1 MRPASSPCSFAD
13 GARASPGPEVS
24 VPGTDAPEAAAAQA
38 LAAIDAR
45 VRKVLHQL
53 HQAIAVFSGGEDGSV
68 PAGSA
73 DSLVLTAHDLDRAI
87 DSWPQLVPADR
98 EIRAALLHAVVR
110 RAGLSSIM
118 FPAVAAA
125 LGAGDRQVAEAFR
138 ARYGTGIT
146 EAMAEVPV
154 LPPRRDFGP
163 HTVLDAQR
171 WLDLERS
178 FTRVTVEAG
187 EVLFRQGDVG
197 DSLYAIVT
205 GRVRMLVGEPGA
217 ERAIRDLGPGE
228 VIGEMA
234 LLTGEPRTATV
245 VAVRD
250 TELYRLSAKSVEQY
264 LFSDVSVMRRIMT
277 TLARRLAHPPSAAA
291 AARPSVSSVALVAAG
306 DIPRPEVAGFGEVLG
321 AFLSRQLRVT
331 VLSPRTVEAAV
342 GTGATA
348 DADGAEAAGLAGW
361 LRDQEDRHDLVLYT
375 PSPGPEAPSGDH
387 GGPGGPKDPG
397 FWDRLCVREADVVL
411 LVGRAGA
418 SPRLGRAEQR
428 LLAGSTARKARR
440 ELVLLHDDPR
450 PGTWQTAQW
459 LSQRQLGRA
468 HHVVPADP
476 AHLGRLARFLLEVPV
491 GLVLSGGGIRGLGH
505 AGVLRALREH
515 GVPVD
520 VICATSAGALVG
532 GEFAMGWTPGQI
544 ERRNVRLFGV
554 PRRRLMDYTIPTT
567 SIVGSV
573 QLNRVLDA
581 IFGDRRV
588 EDLWIPL
595 LCTITDLTAAELVVR
610 DAGSLR
616 DAVRASCSLPVLLP
630 PVVGPDGHLLADGG
644 VLNNLPVLPLVN
656 RTALGALILVN
667 VTAPFYT
674 ADEPYDYSDSL
685 PLGRVLRSRLN
696 PLGPSLVAPGI
707 GQVLLRVMEIGSK
720 SLESGQIARADVYI
734 RPHFDSSSYTDTTQL
749 PAVIRAGY
757 EAAREALSGWDSSG
771 IGFR

>member
-1 MRPASSPCSFAD
+1 MVV
-13 GARASPGPEVS
+13 VS
-24 VPGTDAPEAAAAQA
+24 DPGTDAAQAAAAQA

-53 HQAIAVFSGGEDGSV
+53 HQAIAVFSGGEDGRV
-68 PAGSA
+68 PDGSA
-73 DSLVLTAHDLDRAI
+73 DSLILTAHDLDRAI
-87 DSWPQLVPADR
+87 DSWPPLVPGDR
-98 EIRAALLHAVVR
+98 EIRAALLHTVVR
-110 RAGLSSIM
+110 RAGLSSTM

-138 ARYGTGIT
+138 ARYGIDIAQ
-146 EAMAEVPV
+146 AMAQVPV

-163 HTVLDAQR
+163 RTALDAQR

-187 EVLFRQGDVG
+187 DVLFREGDVG
-197 DSLYAIVT
+197 DSLYVVVT

-228 VIGEMA
+228 LIGEMA

-250 TELYRLSAKSVEQY
+250 TELYRLSGQSVEQY

-277 TLARRLAHPPSAAA
+277 TLARRLAQAPSAASA
-291 AARPSVSSVALVAAG
+291 AQASVSSIALVAAG
-306 DIPRPEVAGFGEVLG
+306 DIPAPEVARFGEVLG
-321 AFLSRQLRVT
+321 AFLSGHLRVA

-348 DADGAEAAGLAGW
+348 DHEGAEAAGLAGW
-361 LRDQEDRHDLVLYT
+361 LRDQEDRHDLVLYA
-375 PSPGPEAPSGDH
+375 PSPGPEAPSRGL
-387 GGPGGPKDPG
+387 GDPG

-418 SPRLGRAEQR
+418 SPRLGPAEQR
-428 LLAGSTARKARR
+428 LLAGHTARKARR
-440 ELVLLHDDPR
+440 ELVLLHDDLR
-450 PGTWQTAQW
+450 PGTWQTGQW

-468 HHVVPADP
+468 HHVVPDDP
-476 AHLGRLARFLLEVPV
+476 AHLGRLARFLLDVPV
-491 GLVLSGGGIRGLGH
+491 GLVLSGGGVRGFGH
-505 AGVLRALREH
+505 AGVLRALHED

-520 VICATSAGALVG
+520 VICGTSAGALVG
-532 GEFAMGWTPGQI
+532 GQFAMGWTPGQL

-573 QLNRVLDA
+573 QLNRVLNV

-588 EDLWIPL
+588 EDTWIPL

-696 PLGPSLVAPGI
+696 PLASPLIAPGI

-720 SLESGQIARADVYI
+720 SLEPGQIARADVYI
-734 RPHFDSSSYTDTTQL
+734 RPRFDSSSYTDTTQL
-749 PAVIRAGY
+749 PSVIRAGY
-757 EAAREALSGWDSSG
+757 EAAREALSGWDNSG
-771 IGFR
+771 IPFR

>member
-1 MRPASSPCSFAD
+1 M
-13 GARASPGPEVS
+13 S
-24 VPGTDAPEAAAAQA
+24 VPGPDAPQAAAAEA

-53 HQAIAVFSGGEDGSV
+53 HQAIAVFSGGEHGSV

-73 DSLVLTAHDLDRAI
+73 GGAVLTAHDLDRAI
-87 DSWPQLVPADR
+87 DSWPQLVPADH
-98 EIRAALLHAVVR
+98 EIRAALLHTVVR
-110 RAGLSSIM
+110 RAGLSPTM

-125 LGAGDRQVAEAFR
+125 LGADDRQVAEAFR
-138 ARYGTGIT
+138 ARYGTGIRD
-146 EAMAEVPV
+146 AMAEAPV

-163 HTVLDAQR
+163 HTALDTQR

-187 EVLFRQGDVG
+187 EVLFREGDVG

-228 VIGEMA
+228 LIGEMA

-250 TELYRLSAKSVEQY
+250 TELYRLTAESVEQY

-277 TLARRLAHPPSAAA
+277 TLARRLAQAPSAAA
-291 AARPSVSSVALVAAG
+291 AAQPSVSSVALVAAG
-306 DIPRPEVAGFGEVLG
+306 DIPLPEVARFGEVLG
-321 AFLSRQLRVT
+321 AFLSGHLRVA

-348 DADGAEAAGLAGW
+348 DAGGAEAAGLAGW
-361 LRDQEDRHDLVLYT
+361 LRDQEDRHDLVLYA
-375 PSPGPEAPSGDH
+375 PSPGPEAPFRDLGDT
-387 GGPGGPKDPG
+387 G

-418 SPRLGRAEQR
+418 SPRLGLAEQR
-428 LLAGSTARKARR
+428 LLAGSMARKARR
-440 ELVLLHDDPR
+440 ELVLLHDDLR
-450 PGTWQTAQW
+450 PGAWQTGQW

-468 HHVVPADP
+468 HHVVPDDP
-476 AHLGRLARFLLEVPV
+476 AHLGRLARFLLDVPV
-491 GLVLSGGGIRGLGH
+491 GLVLSGGGIRGFGH
-505 AGVLRALREH
+505 AGVLRALHEH

-520 VICATSAGALVG
+520 VICGTSAGALVG
-532 GEFAMGWTPGQI
+532 GQHAMGWTPGQI

-573 QLNRVLDA
+573 QLNRVLNV
-581 IFGDRRV
+581 IFGDRRI
-588 EDLWIPL
+588 EDLWIPY

-616 DAVRASCSLPVLLP
+616 DAVRASSSLPVLLP

-644 VLNNLPVLPLVN
+644 VLNNLPVLPLIN
-656 RTALGALILVN
+656 RMALGTLILVN

-696 PLGPSLVAPGI
+696 PLGPPLVAPGI

-749 PAVIRAGY
+749 PSVIRAGY
-757 EAAREALSGWDSSG
+757 EAAREALSAWDYSG
-771 IGFR
+771 IPFR

>member
-1 MRPASSPCSFAD
+1 VPV
-13 GARASPGPEVS
+13 PGPDV
-24 VPGTDAPEAAAAQA
+24 PEATAAQA
-38 LAAIDAR
+38 LASIDAR
-45 VRKVLHQL
+45 VRKVVNQL
-53 HQAIAVFSGGEDGSV
+53 HRAIAVFSGSEDGSV
-68 PAGSA
+68 PAGPA
-73 DSLVLTAHDLDRAI
+73 GSLVPTGHDLDRAI
-87 DSWPQLVPADR
+87 GSWRQLVPADPQA
-98 EIRAALLHAVVR
+98 RAALLHAVVR
-110 RAGLSSIM
+110 RSGLSAAM

-125 LGAGDRQVAEAFR
+125 LGASDLRVAAAFR
-138 ARYGTGIT
+138 ARYGDDIATV
-146 EAMAEVPV
+146 MAEVPV
-154 LPPRRDFGP
+154 LPPVRDFGP
-163 HTVLDAQR
+163 RATLGAER

-178 FTRVTVEAG
+178 FTRVAVEAG
-187 EVLFRQGDVG
+187 QVLFREGDRG
-197 DSLYAIVT
+197 DSLYVVVT

-228 VIGEMA
+228 LIGEMA

-250 TELYRLSAKSVEQY
+250 TELYRLSADSVELY
-264 LFSDVSVMRRIMT
+264 LFSDVPAMRRMMA
-277 TLARRLAHPPSAAA
+277 TLARRLARPPSAASA
-291 AARPSVSSVALVAAG
+291 AQPPVSSVALVAAG
-306 DIPRPEVAGFGEVLG
+306 DTPPAEVARFAEVLG
-321 AFLSRQLRVT
+321 AFLSGHLRVT
-331 VLSPRTVEAAV
+331 VLSPRTAEAAV
-342 GTGATA
+342 GAGATA
-348 DADGAEAAGLAGW
+348 GADGAEAAGLAGW
-361 LRDQEDRHDLVLYT
+361 LRDQEDRHDLVLYG
-375 PSPGPEAPSGDH
+375 PSPEAPARD
-387 GGPGGPKDPG
+387 PGEPG

-418 SPRLGRAEQR
+418 SPRLGQAERR

-440 ELVLLHDDPR
+440 ELVLLHDDLR
-450 PGTWQTAQW
+450 PGAWQTEQW

-468 HHVVPADP
+468 HHVVPDDP
-476 AHLGRLARFLLEVPV
+476 AHLGRLARFLLGVPV
-491 GLVLSGGGIRGLGH
+491 GLVLSGGGVRGFGH
-505 AGVLRALREH
+505 AGVLRALREC

-520 VICATSAGALVG
+520 VICGTSAGALVG
-532 GEFAMGWTPGQI
+532 GQFAMGWTPGQI

-567 SIVGSV
+567 SIIGSV
-573 QLNRVLDA
+573 QLNKVLDA

-588 EDLWIPL
+588 EDLWIPF

-656 RTALGALILVN
+656 RTPLGALILVN

-696 PLGPSLVAPGI
+696 PLGSPLVAPGI

-757 EAAREALSGWDSSG
+757 EAAREALSAWDSPD
-771 IGFR
+771 IPFR

>member
-1 MRPASSPCSFAD
+1 M
-13 GARASPGPEVS
+13 S
-24 VPGTDAPEAAAAQA
+24 VPGTDAPQAAAAEA

-53 HQAIAVFSGGEDGSV
+53 HQAIAVFSGGVDGGG

-73 DSLVLTAHDLDRAI
+73 DGLVLTAHDLDRAI

-110 RAGLSSIM
+110 RAGLSSAM

-125 LGAGDRQVAEAFR
+125 LGADDPQVAEAFR

-146 EAMAEVPV
+146 QAMAEVPV

-163 HTVLDAQR
+163 HTALDAQR

-187 EVLFRQGDVG
+187 EVLFREGDVG

-228 VIGEMA
+228 LIGEMA

-245 VAVRD
+245 AAVRD
-250 TELYRLSAKSVEQY
+250 TELYRLTAQSVERY
-264 LFSDVSVMRRIMT
+264 LFSDVLVMRRIMT
-277 TLARRLAHPPSAAA
+277 TLARRLAHAPSAAA
-291 AARPSVSSVALVAAG
+291 AAQPSVSSVALVAAG
-306 DIPRPEVAGFGEVLG
+306 DIPLPEVARFGEVLG
-321 AFLSRQLRVT
+321 TFLSGHLRVA
-331 VLSPRTVEAAV
+331 VLNPRTVEAAV

-348 DADGAEAAGLAGW
+348 DADGAAAAGLASW
-361 LRDQEDRHDLVLYT
+361 LRDQEDRHDLVLYA
-375 PSPGPEAPSGDH
+375 PAPRPDARSPDH
-387 GGPGGPKDPG
+387 GDPG

-418 SPRLGRAEQR
+418 SPRLGPAEQR

-440 ELVLLHDDPR
+440 ELVLLHDDLR
-450 PGTWQTAQW
+450 PGTWQTERW
-459 LSQRQLGRA
+459 LSERQLGRA
-468 HHVVPADP
+468 HHVVPDDP
-476 AHLGRLARFLLEVPV
+476 AHLGRLARFLLDVPV
-491 GLVLSGGGIRGLGH
+491 GLVLSGGGIRGFGH

-520 VICATSAGALVG
+520 VICGTSAGALVG
-532 GEFAMGWTPGQI
+532 GQFAMGWTPGQI
-544 ERRNVRLFGV
+544 ERRDARLFGV

-573 QLNRVLDA
+573 QLNRVLNL
-581 IFGDRRV
+581 IFRDRRI
-588 EDLWIPL
+588 EDLWIPF

-644 VLNNLPVLPLVN
+644 VLNNLPVLPLVS
-656 RTALGALILVN
+656 RTALGSLILVN
-667 VTAPFYT
+667 VTSPFYT

-696 PLGPSLVAPGI
+696 PLSAPLVAPSI

-734 RPHFDSSSYTDTTQL
+734 RPQFDSSSYTDTTQL

-757 EAAREALSGWDSSG
+757 EAAREALSAWDSSG
-771 IGFR
+771 IPFR

>member
-1 MRPASSPCSFAD
+1 MS
-13 GARASPGPEVS
+13 VS
-24 VPGTDAPEAAAAQA
+24 DTDAPQAAAAEV

-45 VRKVLHQL
+45 VRRVLYQL
-53 HQAIAVFSGGEDGSV
+53 HQAIAVFAGGEAGRV
-68 PAGSA
+68 PAGSTDGA
-73 DSLVLTAHDLDRAI
+73 VLTAHDLDRAI
-87 DSWPQLVPADR
+87 DSWPRLVPADH
-98 EIRAALLHAVVR
+98 EIRAALLHTVVR
-110 RAGLSSIM
+110 RSGLSSTM

-125 LGAGDRQVAEAFR
+125 LGADDRQVAEAFR
-138 ARYGTGIT
+138 ARYGTDLT
-146 EAMAEVPV
+146 QAMAEVPV

-163 HTVLDAQR
+163 GTALDAQR

-187 EVLFRQGDVG
+187 EVLFREGDVG

-228 VIGEMA
+228 LIGEMA
-234 LLTGEPRTATV
+234 LLTGDPRTASV

-250 TELYRLSAKSVEQY
+250 TELYRLTAESVERY

-277 TLARRLAHPPSAAA
+277 TLARRLARAPSAAA
-291 AARPSVSSVALVAAG
+291 AAQASVSSIALVAAG
-306 DIPRPEVAGFGEVLG
+306 DIPLPEVARFGEVLG
-321 AFLSRQLRVT
+321 AFLSGHLRVA
-331 VLSPRTVEAAV
+331 VLSPRAVEAAL

-348 DADGAEAAGLAGW
+348 DSDGAEAAGLAGW
-361 LRDQEDRHDLVLYT
+361 LRDQEDRHDLVLYA
-375 PSPGPEAPSGDH
+375 PAPGPEAPSRDSG
-387 GGPGGPKDPG
+387 DPG

-411 LVGRAGA
+411 LVGHAGA

-428 LLAGSTARKARR
+428 LLAGSVARKARR
-440 ELVLLHDDPR
+440 ELVLLHDDLR
-450 PGTWQTAQW
+450 PGTWQTGQW
-459 LSQRQLGRA
+459 LSRRQLGRA
-468 HHVVPADP
+468 HHVVPDERG
-476 AHLGRLARFLLEVPV
+476 HLGRLARFLLDVPV
-491 GLVLSGGGIRGLGH
+491 GLVLSGGGVRGFAH
-505 AGVLRALREH
+505 AGVLRALHEH

-532 GEFAMGWTPGQI
+532 GQFAMGWTPGQV
-544 ERRNVRLFGV
+544 ERRNTRLFGV
-554 PRRRLMDYTIPTT
+554 PRRRLLDYTIPTT
-567 SIVGSV
+567 SIIGAV
-573 QLNRVLDA
+573 QLNRVLNV
-581 IFGDRRV
+581 IFGDRTV
-588 EDLWIPL
+588 EDLWIPF

-696 PLGPSLVAPGI
+696 PLGSPLVAPGI

-757 EAAREALSGWDSSG
+757 EAAREALSAWDSSG
-771 IGFR
+771 IPFR

>member
-1 MRPASSPCSFAD
+1 M
-13 GARASPGPEVS
+13 S
-24 VPGTDAPEAAAAQA
+24 VPGPDAPEAAAAEA
-38 LAAIDAR
+38 LASIDTR
-45 VRKVLHQL
+45 VRKVLDQL
-53 HQAIAVFSGGEDGSV
+53 HRAIAVFSGSEDGRV

-73 DSLVLTAHDLDRAI
+73 ESLVPTAHDLDRAI
-87 DSWPQLVPADR
+87 DSWRQLVPADPGA
-98 EIRAALLHAVVR
+98 RAALLHAVVR
-110 RAGLSSIM
+110 RSGLSSAM

-125 LGAGDRQVAEAFR
+125 LGADDFRVAEAFR
-138 ARYGTGIT
+138 ARYGTGI
-146 EAMAEVPV
+146 AKLMAEVPV
-154 LPPRRDFGP
+154 LPPMRDFG
-163 HTVLDAQR
+163 VRAALGAQR

-178 FTRVTVEAG
+178 FTRVALEAG
-187 EVLFRQGDVG
+187 EILFREGDLG
-197 DSLYAIVT
+197 DSLYVVVT

-228 VIGEMA
+228 LIGEMA

-245 VAVRD
+245 AAVRD
-250 TELYRLSAKSVEQY
+250 TELYRLTAESVELY
-264 LFSDVSVMRRIMT
+264 LFSDVSAMRRIMA
-277 TLARRLAHPPSAAA
+277 TLARRLARPPSAPSAA
-291 AARPSVSSVALVAAG
+291 QPSVSSVALVAAG
-306 DIPRPEVAGFGEVLG
+306 DISPPEVARFAEVLG
-321 AFLSRQLRVT
+321 AFLSGHLQVA
-331 VLSPRTVEAAV
+331 VLSPGAVEAAV

-348 DADGAEAAGLAGW
+348 DADGAEAVGLAGW
-361 LRDQEDRHDLVLYT
+361 LRDQEDRHDLVLYA
-375 PSPGPEAPSGDH
+375 PSPGPEAPSRDAG
-387 GGPGGPKDPG
+387 DPG

-418 SPRLGRAEQR
+418 SPRLGQTEQR
-428 LLAGSTARKARR
+428 LHAGSMARKARR

-450 PGTWQTAQW
+450 PGTWQTGQW
-459 LSQRQLGRA
+459 LSLRQLSRA
-468 HHVVPADP
+468 HHVIPDNP
-476 AHLGRLARFLLEVPV
+476 AHLGRLARFLLDVPV
-491 GLVLSGGGIRGLGH
+491 GLVLSGGGIRGFGH
-505 AGVLRALREH
+505 AGVLRALHEH

-520 VICATSAGALVG
+520 VICGTSAGALVG
-532 GEFAMGWTPGQI
+532 GQFAMGWTPGQV

-573 QLNRVLDA
+573 QLNRVLNA

-588 EDLWIPL
+588 EDLWIPY

-667 VTAPFYT
+667 VTEPFYA

-696 PLGPSLVAPGI
+696 PLGAPLVAPSI

-734 RPHFDSSSYTDTTQL
+734 RPHFNSSSYTDTTQL
-749 PAVIRAGY
+749 PSVIRAGY
-757 EAAREALSGWDSSG
+757 EAAREALSAWDSSG
-771 IGFR
+771 IPFR

>member
-1 MRPASSPCSFAD
+1 VSI
-13 GARASPGPEVS
+13 PGPDA
-24 VPGTDAPEAAAAQA
+24 DAPQAAAAEA

-53 HQAIAVFSGGEDGSV
+53 HQAIAVFSGGQDGSV

-73 DSLVLTAHDLDRAI
+73 DGVVLTAHDLDRAI
-87 DSWPQLVPADR
+87 DSWPQLVPADH
-98 EIRAALLHAVVR
+98 EIRAALLHTVVQ
-110 RAGLSSIM
+110 RAGLSSTM

-125 LGAGDRQVAEAFR
+125 LGADDRQVAEAFR
-138 ARYGTGIT
+138 ARYGTGIRD
-146 EAMAEVPV
+146 AMAKAPV

-163 HTVLDAQR
+163 YTALDTQR

-187 EVLFRQGDVG
+187 EVLFREGDVG

-228 VIGEMA
+228 LIGEMA

-250 TELYRLSAKSVEQY
+250 TELYRLTAESVEQY

-277 TLARRLAHPPSAAA
+277 TLARRLAQAPSSAAA
-291 AARPSVSSVALVAAG
+291 AQPSVSSVAVVAAG
-306 DIPRPEVAGFGEVLG
+306 DIPLPEVARFGEVLG
-321 AFLSRQLRVT
+321 AFLSGHLRVA

-348 DADGAEAAGLAGW
+348 DAGGAEAAGLAGW
-361 LRDQEDRHDLVLYT
+361 LRDQEDRHDLVLYA
-375 PSPGPEAPSGDH
+375 PSPGPEAPSRDPGDT
-387 GGPGGPKDPG
+387 G

-418 SPRLGRAEQR
+418 SPRLGPTEQR
-428 LLAGSTARKARR
+428 LLAGSMARKARR
-440 ELVLLHDDPR
+440 ELVLLHDDLR
-450 PGTWQTAQW
+450 PGAWQTGQW

-468 HHVVPADP
+468 HHVVPDDP
-476 AHLGRLARFLLEVPV
+476 AHLGRLARFLLDVPV
-491 GLVLSGGGIRGLGH
+491 GLVLSGGGVRGFGH
-505 AGVLRALREH
+505 AGVLRALHEH

-520 VICATSAGALVG
+520 VICGTSAGALVG
-532 GEFAMGWTPGQI
+532 GQYAMGWTPGQI

-573 QLNRVLDA
+573 QLNRILNV
-581 IFGDRRV
+581 IFGDRRI
-588 EDLWIPL
+588 EDLWIPY

-616 DAVRASCSLPVLLP
+616 DAVRASSSLPVLLP

-644 VLNNLPVLPLVN
+644 VLNNLPVLPLIN
-656 RTALGALILVN
+656 RTALGTLILVN

-696 PLGPSLVAPGI
+696 PLGHPLVAPGI

-749 PAVIRAGY
+749 PSVIRAGY
-757 EAAREALSGWDSSG
+757 EAAREALSAWDNSG
-771 IGFR
+771 IPFR

>member
-1 MRPASSPCSFAD
+1 MSDADSPQ
-13 GARASPGPEVS
+13 
-24 VPGTDAPEAAAAQA
+24 AAAAQA
-38 LAAIDAR
+38 LTAIDAR

-53 HQAIAVFSGGEDGSV
+53 HQAIAVFSGGGDGGA

-73 DSLVLTAHDLDRAI
+73 DGLVLTAHDLDRAI
-87 DSWPQLVPADR
+87 DSWRQLVPADR
-98 EIRAALLHAVVR
+98 EIRAALLHLVVR
-110 RAGLSSIM
+110 RAGLSATM

-125 LGAGDRQVAEAFR
+125 LGAGDGQVAEAFS
-138 ARYGTGIT
+138 ARYGTDLT
-146 EAMAEVPV
+146 QVMAEVPV
-154 LPPRRDFGP
+154 LPPVRDFGP
-163 HTVLDAQR
+163 NPALDAQR

-187 EVLFRQGDVG
+187 EVLFREGDVG

-217 ERAIRDLGPGE
+217 ERPIRDLGPGE
-228 VIGEMA
+228 LIGEMA

-245 VAVRD
+245 AAVRD
-250 TELYRLSAKSVEQY
+250 TELYRLTADSVEQY

-277 TLARRLAHPPSAAA
+277 TLARRLAHAPSAAA
-291 AARPSVSSVALVAAG
+291 AAQPSVSSVALVAAG
-306 DIPRPEVAGFGEVLG
+306 DIPPPEVARFGEALG
-321 AFLSRQLRVT
+321 AFLSGHLRVA
-331 VLSPRTVEAAV
+331 VLNPGTVEAAV
-342 GTGATA
+342 GAGATA

-361 LRDQEDRHDLVLYT
+361 LRDQEDRHDLVLYA
-375 PSPGPEAPSGDH
+375 PAPGPEAPYG
-387 GGPGGPKDPG
+387 DPG
-397 FWDRLCVREADVVL
+397 FWDRLSVREADVVL

-418 SPRLGRAEQR
+418 SPRLGPTEQR
-428 LLAGSTARKARR
+428 LLTGSTARKARR
-440 ELVLLHDDPR
+440 ELVLLHDDQR
-450 PGTWQTAQW
+450 PGTWQTGQW

-468 HHVVPADP
+468 HHVVPDDP
-476 AHLGRLARFLLEVPV
+476 AHLGRLARFLLDVPV
-491 GLVLSGGGIRGLGH
+491 GLVLSGGGVRGFGH
-505 AGVLRALREH
+505 AGVLQALHEH
-515 GVPVD
+515 RVPVD
-520 VICATSAGALVG
+520 VICGTSAGALVG
-532 GEFAMGWTPGQI
+532 GQFAMGWTPRQV

-573 QLNRVLDA
+573 QLNKILNV
-581 IFGDRRV
+581 IFGDRRI
-588 EDLWIPL
+588 EDLWIPY

-616 DAVRASCSLPVLLP
+616 DAVRASSSLPVLLP
-630 PVVGPDGHLLADGG
+630 PVVGSDGHLLADGG

-656 RTALGALILVN
+656 RTALGTLILVN

-696 PLGPSLVAPGI
+696 PLAAPLVAPGI

-734 RPHFDSSSYTDTTQL
+734 RPRFDSASYTDTTQL

-757 EAAREALSGWDSSG
+757 EAASEALAGWDSSG
-771 IGFR
+771 IPFR

>member
-1 MRPASSPCSFAD
+1 
-13 GARASPGPEVS
+13 VS
-24 VPGTDAPEAAAAQA
+24 VPGTDAPQAAAAQA

-73 DSLVLTAHDLDRAI
+73 DSLVLTAHDLDRAV
-87 DSWPQLVPADR
+87 DSWRQLVPADR
-98 EIRAALLHAVVR
+98 EIRAALLHTVVR
-110 RAGLSSIM
+110 RAGLSSTM

-125 LGAGDRQVAEAFR
+125 LGADDRQVDEAFR

-146 EAMAEVPV
+146 QAMAEVPV

-163 HTVLDAQR
+163 HPALDAQR

-187 EVLFRQGDVG
+187 EILFREGDVG

-245 VAVRD
+245 AAVRD
-250 TELYRLSAKSVEQY
+250 TELYRLTAQSVEQY

-277 TLARRLAHPPSAAA
+277 TLARRLAHPPSSAA

-306 DIPRPEVAGFGEVLG
+306 DISLPEVAGFGEVLG
-321 AFLSRQLRVT
+321 AFLSRHLRVT

-348 DADGAEAAGLAGW
+348 GADGAEAAGLAGW
-361 LRDQEDRHDLVLYT
+361 LRDQEDRHDLVLYA
-375 PSPGPEAPSGDH
+375 PSPGPD
-387 GGPGGPKDPG
+387 PGDPG

-418 SPRLGRAEQR
+418 SPRLGPTEQR
-428 LLAGSTARKARR
+428 LLAGSMARKARR
-440 ELVLLHDDPR
+440 ELVLLHDDLR
-450 PGTWQTAQW
+450 PGTWQTGQW
-459 LSQRQLGRA
+459 LSQRQLGGA
-468 HHVVPADP
+468 HHVVPDDP
-476 AHLGRLARFLLEVPV
+476 AHLGRLARFLLDVPV
-491 GLVLSGGGIRGLGH
+491 GLVLSGGGVRGFGH
-505 AGVLRALREH
+505 AGVLRALHEH

-532 GEFAMGWTPGQI
+532 GQFAMGWTPGQI

-573 QLNRVLDA
+573 QLNRVLNV

-588 EDLWIPL
+588 EDLWIPF

-667 VTAPFYT
+667 VTTPFYT

-696 PLGPSLVAPGI
+696 PLSSPLVAPGI

-749 PAVIRAGY
+749 PSVIRAGY

>member
-1 MRPASSPCSFAD
+1 M
-13 GARASPGPEVS
+13 S
-24 VPGTDAPEAAAAQA
+24 VPRADAPQAAAAQA

-53 HQAIAVFSGGEDGSV
+53 HQAIAVFSGGGDGSV

-110 RAGLSSIM
+110 RSGLSSAM

-125 LGAGDRQVAEAFR
+125 LGADDRQVAEAFR
-138 ARYGTGIT
+138 ARYGTDIT
-146 EAMAEVPV
+146 QAMAEVPV
-154 LPPRRDFGP
+154 LPPSRDFGP
-163 HTVLDAQR
+163 HQGLDAQR

-187 EVLFRQGDVG
+187 EVLFREGDVG

-217 ERAIRDLGPGE
+217 ERAIRDLGAGE
-228 VIGEMA
+228 LIGEMA

-250 TELYRLSAKSVEQY
+250 TELYRLTAESVERY

-277 TLARRLAHPPSAAA
+277 TLARRLAQAPSSAAA
-291 AARPSVSSVALVAAG
+291 AQPSVSSVALVAAG
-306 DIPRPEVAGFGEVLG
+306 DIPPPEVARFGEVLG
-321 AFLSRQLRVT
+321 TFLSGPLRVA
-331 VLSPRTVEAAV
+331 VLSPLTVEAAV

-348 DADGAEAAGLAGW
+348 DADGAEAAGLAAW
-361 LRDQEDRHDLVLYT
+361 LRDQEDRNDLVLYT
-375 PSPGPEAPSGDH
+375 PAPGPDAPSRD
-387 GGPGGPKDPG
+387 PGDPG

-411 LVGRAGA
+411 LVGRAGT
-418 SPRLGRAEQR
+418 SPRLGPAEQR
-428 LLAGSTARKARR
+428 LLAGSMARKARR
-440 ELVLLHDDPR
+440 ELVLLHDDLR
-450 PGTWQTAQW
+450 PGTWQTGQW

-468 HHVVPADP
+468 HHVVPDDP
-476 AHLGRLARFLLEVPV
+476 AHLGRLARFLLDVPV
-491 GLVLSGGGIRGLGH
+491 GLVLSGGGVRGFGH
-505 AGVLRALREH
+505 AGVLRALHEH

-532 GEFAMGWTPGQI
+532 GQFAMGWTAGQI

-573 QLNRVLDA
+573 QLNRVLNV
-581 IFGDRRV
+581 IFGDRRI
-588 EDLWIPL
+588 EDLWLPY

-656 RTALGALILVN
+656 RMALGALILVN

-696 PLGPSLVAPGI
+696 PLAPPLVAPGI

-734 RPHFDSSSYTDTTQL
+734 RPQFDSSSYTDTTQL

-757 EAAREALSGWDSSG
+757 EAAREALSAWDSSG
-771 IGFR
+771 IPFR

>member
-1 MRPASSPCSFAD
+1 
-13 GARASPGPEVS
+13 VS
-24 VPGTDAPEAAAAQA
+24 VPGTDAPQAAAEQT

-53 HQAIAVFSGGEDGSV
+53 HRAIAVFSGGEEGSV

-73 DSLVLTAHDLDRAI
+73 DRPTAHDLDLAI
-87 DSWPQLVPADR
+87 DSWQQLVPGDPDV
-98 EIRAALLHAVVR
+98 RAALLHAVVR
-110 RAGLSSIM
+110 RSGLSSTA

-125 LGAGDRQVAEAFR
+125 LGADDRQVADAFR
-138 ARYGTGIT
+138 ARYGTDIT
-146 EAMAEVPV
+146 QAMAEVPV
-154 LPPRRDFGP
+154 LPPRRDFGARA
-163 HTVLDAQR
+163 TLDAQR

-178 FTRVTVEAG
+178 FTRVAVEAG
-187 EVLFRQGDVG
+187 EILFREGDVG
-197 DSLYAIVT
+197 DSLYVVAT

-217 ERAIRDLGPGE
+217 ERAIRDLGSGE
-228 VIGEMA
+228 LIGEMA

-250 TELYRLSAKSVEQY
+250 TELYRLTAASVEQY
-264 LFSDVSVMRRIMT
+264 LFSDVTVMRRIMT
-277 TLARRLAHPPSAAA
+277 TLARRLAQAPSAAA
-291 AARPSVSSVALVAAG
+291 AAQPSVSSVALVAAG
-306 DIPRPEVAGFGEVLG
+306 DIPPPEVARFGEVLG
-321 AFLSRQLRVT
+321 AFLSGHLRVA
-331 VLSPRTVEAAV
+331 VLSPRAVEAAV

-348 DADGAEAAGLAGW
+348 DQDGAEAAGLAGW
-361 LRDQEDRHDLVLYT
+361 LRDQEDRHDLVLYA
-375 PSPGPEAPSGDH
+375 PSPEPDAQSR
-387 GGPGGPKDPG
+387 DPG

-418 SPRLGRAEQR
+418 SPRLGPAEQR
-428 LLAGSTARKARR
+428 LLAGSMARKARR
-440 ELVLLHDDPR
+440 ELVLLHDDLR
-450 PGTWQTAQW
+450 PGTWETGQW
-459 LSQRQLGRA
+459 LSHRRLGRA
-468 HHVVPADP
+468 HHVVPDDP
-476 AHLGRLARFLLEVPV
+476 AHLGRLARFLLGVPV
-491 GLVLSGGGIRGLGH
+491 GLVLSGGGVRGFGH
-505 AGVLRALREH
+505 AGVLKALHEH

-520 VICATSAGALVG
+520 VICGTSAGSLVG
-532 GEFAMGWTPGQI
+532 GQFAMGWTPKQI

-567 SIVGSV
+567 SIIGSV
-573 QLNRVLDA
+573 QLNRVLNV
-581 IFGDRRV
+581 IFGDRHI
-588 EDLWIPL
+588 EDLWIPF

-610 DAGSLR
+610 DSGRLG

-696 PLGPSLVAPGI
+696 PLAPRLVAPGI

-734 RPHFDSSSYTDTTQL
+734 RPRFDSSSYTDTTQL
-749 PAVIRAGY
+749 PSVIRAGY
-757 EAAREALSGWDSSG
+757 EAACEALSGWDSSG
-771 IGFR
+771 IPFR

>member
-1 MRPASSPCSFAD
+1 LE
-13 GARASPGPEVS
+13 PEVS
-24 VPGTDAPEAAAAQA
+24 VSGTGAAQAAADEA

-53 HQAIAVFSGGEDGSV
+53 HQAIAVFSGGADGSV

-73 DSLVLTAHDLDRAI
+73 DGQVLTAYDLDRAI
-87 DSWPQLVPADR
+87 DSWRQLVPVDR
-98 EIRAALLHAVVR
+98 EIRAALLHTVVR
-110 RAGLSSIM
+110 RAGLSSAM

-125 LGAGDRQVAEAFR
+125 LGAGDLQVAEAFR
-138 ARYGTGIT
+138 ARYGTDIAA
-146 EAMAEVPV
+146 AMAEVPV
-154 LPPRRDFGP
+154 LPPSRDFGP
-163 HTVLDAQR
+163 HTALDAQR

-187 EVLFRQGDVG
+187 EVLFREGDVG

-228 VIGEMA
+228 LIGEMA

-245 VAVRD
+245 AAVRD
-250 TELYRLSAKSVEQY
+250 TELYRLTADSVEQY

-277 TLARRLAHPPSAAA
+277 TLARRLAHAPSAAA
-291 AARPSVSSVALVAAG
+291 AAQPSVSSVALVTAG
-306 DIPRPEVAGFGEVLG
+306 DIPLPDVARFGAVLG
-321 AFLSRQLRVT
+321 AFLAGHRRVA
-331 VLSPRTVEAAV
+331 VLSPRAVEAAL

-361 LRDQEDRHDLVLYT
+361 LRDQEDRHDLVLYV
-375 PSPGPEAPSGDH
+375 PSPGPEAPSPDRG
-387 GGPGGPKDPG
+387 DPG

-418 SPRLGRAEQR
+418 SPRLGPTEQR
-428 LLAGSTARKARR
+428 LLAGGTARKARR
-440 ELVLLHDDPR
+440 ELVLLHDDAR
-450 PGTWQTAQW
+450 PGTWQTGQW

-468 HHVVPADP
+468 HHVVPDDP
-476 AHLGRLARFLLEVPV
+476 AHLGRLARFLLDVPV
-491 GLVLSGGGIRGLGH
+491 GLVLSGGGVRGFGH
-505 AGVLRALREH
+505 AGVLKALAEH

-520 VICATSAGALVG
+520 VICGTSAGALVG
-532 GEFAMGWTPGQI
+532 GQFAMGWTPRQI

-573 QLNRVLDA
+573 QLNRVLNV
-581 IFGDRRV
+581 IFGDRRI
-588 EDLWIPL
+588 EDLWIPF
-595 LCTITDLTAAELVVR
+595 LCTITDLTAAELLVR

-616 DAVRASCSLPVLLP
+616 DAVRASSSLPVLLP

-656 RTALGALILVN
+656 RTALGALLLVN

-696 PLGPSLVAPGI
+696 PLGSPLVAPGI

-757 EAAREALSGWDSSG
+757 EAAVEALAGWDNSG
-771 IGFR
+771 IPFR

>member
-1 MRPASSPCSFAD
+1 
-13 GARASPGPEVS
+13 VT
-24 VPGTDAPEAAAAQA
+24 VPGTDAPQAAAAQA

-53 HQAIAVFSGGEDGSV
+53 HQAIAVFSGGEDGAG
-68 PAGSA
+68 PAGPA
-73 DSLVLTAHDLDRAI
+73 DSLVVTAHDLDRAI

-98 EIRAALLHAVVR
+98 EIRAALLHTVVR
-110 RAGLSSIM
+110 RAGLSSTM

-125 LGAGDRQVAEAFR
+125 LGADDRQVAEAFR
-138 ARYGTGIT
+138 ARYGTEIT

-163 HTVLDAQR
+163 QAALDTQR

-187 EVLFRQGDVG
+187 EVLFREGDVG

-228 VIGEMA
+228 LIGEMA

-245 VAVRD
+245 AAVRD
-250 TELYRLSAKSVEQY
+250 TELYRLTADSVERY

-277 TLARRLAHPPSAAA
+277 TLARRLAQAPAAA
-291 AARPSVSSVALVAAG
+291 AAAQPSVSSIALVAAG
-306 DIPRPEVAGFGEVLG
+306 DIPLPEVARFGEVLG
-321 AFLSRQLRVT
+321 AFLSGHLRVA
-331 VLSPRTVEAAV
+331 VLSPRAVEAAL
-342 GTGATA
+342 GAGATA
-348 DADGAEAAGLAGW
+348 DSDGAEAAGLAGW
-361 LRDQEDRHDLVLYT
+361 LRDQEDRHDLVLYA
-375 PSPGPEAPSGDH
+375 PAPGPEAPSRDTG
-387 GGPGGPKDPG
+387 DPG

-428 LLAGSTARKARR
+428 LLAGSVARKARR
-440 ELVLLHDDPR
+440 ELVLLHDDLR
-450 PGTWQTAQW
+450 PGTWQTGQW
-459 LSQRQLGRA
+459 LSRRQLGRA
-468 HHVVPADP
+468 HHVIPDEP
-476 AHLGRLARFLLEVPV
+476 AHLGRLARFLLDVPV
-491 GLVLSGGGIRGLGH
+491 GLVLSGGGVRGFAH
-505 AGVLRALREH
+505 AGVLRALHEH

-532 GEFAMGWTPGQI
+532 GQFAMGWTPRQVEG
-544 ERRNVRLFGV
+544 RNARLFGV
-554 PRRRLMDYTIPTT
+554 PRRRLLDYTIPTT
-567 SIVGSV
+567 SIIGAV
-573 QLNRVLDA
+573 QLNRVLNV
-581 IFGDRRV
+581 IFGDRTV
-588 EDLWIPL
+588 EDLWIPF

-696 PLGPSLVAPGI
+696 PLGSPLVAPGI

-771 IGFR
+771 IPFR

>member
-1 MRPASSPCSFAD
+1 MSDADSPQ
-13 GARASPGPEVS
+13 
-24 VPGTDAPEAAAAQA
+24 AAAAQA
-38 LAAIDAR
+38 LDAIDAR

-53 HQAIAVFSGGEDGSV
+53 HQAIAVFSGGGVSASPADG
-68 PAGSA
+68 
-73 DSLVLTAHDLDRAI
+73 LVLTAHDLDRAI
-87 DSWPQLVPADR
+87 DSWRQLVPADR

-110 RAGLSSIM
+110 RAGLSATM

-125 LGAGDRQVAEAFR
+125 LGVDDRQVAEAFH
-138 ARYGTGIT
+138 ARYGTDIT
-146 EAMAEVPV
+146 QLMAEVPV
-154 LPPRRDFGP
+154 LPPSRDFGP
-163 HTVLDAQR
+163 NPALDAQR

-187 EVLFRQGDVG
+187 EVLFREGDVG

-217 ERAIRDLGPGE
+217 ERPIRDLGPGE
-228 VIGEMA
+228 LIGEMA

-245 VAVRD
+245 AAVRD
-250 TELYRLSAKSVEQY
+250 TELYRLTADSVEQY

-277 TLARRLAHPPSAAA
+277 TLARRLAHAPSAAA
-291 AARPSVSSVALVAAG
+291 AAQPSVSSVALVAAG
-306 DIPRPEVAGFGEVLG
+306 DIPPPEVARFCEVLG
-321 AFLSRQLRVT
+321 AFLSGDLRVA

-342 GTGATA
+342 GAGATA

-361 LRDQEDRHDLVLYT
+361 LRDQEDRHDLVLYA
-375 PSPGPEAPSGDH
+375 PAPGPETPSRDSG
-387 GGPGGPKDPG
+387 DPG

-418 SPRLGRAEQR
+418 SPRLGPTEQR
-428 LLAGSTARKARR
+428 LLAGSMARKARR
-440 ELVLLHDDPR
+440 ELVLLHDDLR
-450 PGTWQTAQW
+450 PGTWQTGQW
-459 LSQRQLGRA
+459 LSHRQLGRA
-468 HHVVPADP
+468 HHVVPDDP
-476 AHLGRLARFLLEVPV
+476 AHLGRLARFLLDVPV
-491 GLVLSGGGIRGLGH
+491 GLVLSGGGVRGFGH
-505 AGVLRALREH
+505 AGVLRALHEH

-532 GEFAMGWTPGQI
+532 GQFAMGWTAGQI

-567 SIVGSV
+567 SIVGAV
-573 QLNRVLDA
+573 QLNKVLNV
-581 IFGDRRV
+581 IFGDRRI
-588 EDLWIPL
+588 EDLWIPY

-616 DAVRASCSLPVLLP
+616 DAVRASSSLPVLLP
-630 PVVGPDGHLLADGG
+630 PVVGSDGHLLADGG

-696 PLGPSLVAPGI
+696 PLAAPLVAPGI

-720 SLESGQIARADVYI
+720 A
-734 RPHFDSSSYTDTTQL
+734 SS
-749 PAVIRAGY
+749 PGR
-757 EAAREALSGWDSSG
+757 
-771 IGFR
+771 